1 MSNKPSVYLCGPIR
15 GIEDYDWRL
24 TFVEKY
30 GEDFRCLIPAD
41 IGVSDT
47 SNLIKFKPSSYMT
60 YRTDLHLIDMSD
72 IIIANLLPL
81 DTGYRG
87 AGSLIE
93 IGYAIAKKKLILM
106 VASEQ
111 TRKHPFIS
119 FGADGVFGSFE
130 ELHGYLSPYLSVL
143 SGDANQ
149 LKTLLYKKEK

>member
-1 MSNKPSVYLCGPIR
+1 MNKPSVYLCGPIR
-15 GIEDYDWRL
+15 SMEDYDWRL
-24 TFVEKY
+24 DFVEKY
-30 GEDFRCLIPAD
+30 GNDFRCLIPAD
-41 IGVSDT
+41 IGVSDA
-47 SNLIKFKPSSYMT
+47 SKLIQFKPSSYMT
-60 YRTDLHLIDMSD
+60 YRTDLHLIDLSD
-72 IIIANLLPL
+72 IVIANLLPL

-106 VASEQ
+106 VASE
-111 TRKHPFIS
+111 TIRKHPFIS